1 MDEEEWI
8 TFYDAS
14 HEVEQTFGISRA
26 AAQKRL
32 RQACADQLITS
43 RKAPY
48 EKDAGLYPTEFWS
61 PVAPG
66 EWRQREV
73 DYDGPDKDGC
83 EIVVMLREA
92 DYRHWL
98 SGLSGT
104 RSVPNRS
111 PKQDLVKR
119 IIKDIWP
126 DAIPPGIL
134 NKQIE
139 KQVSDRLEQ
148 QGHPHISRDTIL
160 RAAGRK

>member
-43 RKAPY
+43 KKAPY
-48 EKDAGLYPTEFWS
+48 EKDAGLFPIEFWS

-73 DYDGPDKDGC
+73 DYDGPDKDRC
-83 EIVVMLREA
+83 EIAVMLRET
-92 DYRHWL
+92 DYRYWL
-98 SGLSGT
+98 
-104 RSVPNRS
+104 
-111 PKQDLVKR
+111 KQQCA
-119 IIKDIWP
+119 P
-126 DAIPPGIL
+126 
-134 NKQIE
+134 Q
-139 KQVSDRLEQ
+139 SDRDAAIAKRLSK
-148 QGHPHISRDTIL
+148 HIPGRDMPWKRFCDDIRKDCGASPTTRGFSDETIENITRQL
-160 RAAGRK
+160 MKVHS